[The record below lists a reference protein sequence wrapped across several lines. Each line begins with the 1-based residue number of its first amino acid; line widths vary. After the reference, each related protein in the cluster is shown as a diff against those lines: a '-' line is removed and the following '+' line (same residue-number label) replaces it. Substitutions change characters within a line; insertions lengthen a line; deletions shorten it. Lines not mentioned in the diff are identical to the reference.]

1 MKPYKCTAEQL
12 VQFGPELCAKIEQS
26 WVKRHKRQR
35 MRFFKA
41 YLPEIILAGL
51 GGILLVFGLV
61 LMALAI
67 ALLVEA

>member
-35 MRFFKA
+35 MRFFRE
-41 YLPEIILAGL
+41 YLPEIIVVCIYGVCVVLAAIFAVI
-51 GGILLVFGLV
+51 GG
-61 LMALAI
+61 
-67 ALLVEA
+67 ALLAA